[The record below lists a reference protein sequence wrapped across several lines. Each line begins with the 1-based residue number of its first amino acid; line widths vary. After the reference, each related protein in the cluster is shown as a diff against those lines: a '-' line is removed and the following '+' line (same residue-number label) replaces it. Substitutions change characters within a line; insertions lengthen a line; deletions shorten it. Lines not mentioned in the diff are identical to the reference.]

1 MSKNSNIVYSKS
13 QQNETNS
20 NFVELE
26 PELFLSSRKLYEIKH
41 INYKKNNNNQ
51 DIIVTPKAK
60 YNKNNLLKSKIINN
74 KGFKIPFSSKN
85 ITNIKLNF
93 NDNKE
98 NNENNNKNNSNY
110 KQNLNNQNKI
120 DKNKK
125 INKNGF
131 DEKKLNKNE
140 YNEKILNIN
149 DFNYK
154 SNNKIIK
161 LEKTN
166 SNKNNKNIINKEKK
180 SLIFKKEKSYYSFS
194 EISSLDLNKTS
205 SDINNNINNSIEY

>member
-1 MSKNSNIVYSKS
+1 MSKNSNIIYSKS
-13 QQNETNS
+13 QQNETDS

-26 PELFLSSRKLYEIKH
+26 PELFLSSKKLYEIKH

-60 YNKNNLLKSKIINN
+60 NNKIFSLKSKIINN
-74 KGFKIPFSSKN
+74 KGFKIPFSSKD
-85 ITNIKLNF
+85 ITNITLNF
-93 NDNKE
+93 NDIMENK
-98 NNENNNKNNSNY
+98 ENNNKNNCND

-120 DKNKK
+120 EK
-125 INKNGF
+125 KNGF
-131 DEKKLNKNE
+131 DKKILNKNDF
-140 YNEKILNIN
+140 NEKNLNIN

-166 SNKNNKNIINKEKK
+166 SNKNNKNVIKEENK
-180 SLIFKKEKSYYSFS
+180 SLTFKKEKSYYSFS

-205 SDINNNINNSIEY
+205 SDINTPINNSIEY